1 MIFMSYPAG
10 SRGTPGQGDGFTV
23 VYALMTPFSRGWL
36 RLNGAN
42 PEGPP
47 RIDPNYLADE
57 RDVESMVVGLRR
69 AREVGESKA
78 LSAWR
83 DHELMPGTAVQD
95 GAELRDAVQQSVGTL
110 FHAVGTC
117 RIGTDGGAVVD
128 PELRV
133 HGVEGLRV
141 ADASVMPSIVS
152 TNTCATV
159 LAIAERAAALITGQ
173 H

>member
-1 MIFMSYPAG
+1 
-10 SRGTPGQGDGFTV
+10 
-23 VYALMTPFSRGWL
+23 
-36 RLNGAN
+36 
-42 PEGPP
+42 
-47 RIDPNYLADE
+47 
-57 RDVESMVVGLRR
+57 MVVGLRR
-69 AREVGESKA
+69 AREVGASKA

-83 DHELMPGTAVQD
+83 GHELVPGIAAQNDT
-95 GAELRDAVQQSVGTL
+95 ELRDAVHRSASTL

-159 LAIAERAAALITGQ
+159 LAIAEPAAALITGR